1 MFRTSHH
8 IFLLVIFALLQTDCS
23 ESQHCQKDS
32 LCDEETTLLQNDL
45 LSEAEAGYQEDL
57 TDQGGLTLNDEAKA
71 AVDDSVEILDQDVS
85 GKVDDVDV
93 DSGGEKSTSQSDA
106 SENDAE
112 KCVNFD
118 ASTFGRENASI
129 FVIEARGRVGNHLM
143 AYTLIKAF
151 QAKLKIQVCRLPG
164 ALNSEFLSIL

>member
-1 MFRTSHH
+1 MLH
-8 IFLLVIFALLQTDCS
+8 
-23 ESQHCQKDS
+23 
-32 LCDEETTLLQNDL
+32 NDL

-85 GKVDDVDV
+85 GKVDDVD
-93 DSGGEKSTSQSDA
+93 SGGEKSTSQSDA

-118 ASTFGRENASI
+118 TSTFGRENASI

-151 QAKLKIQVCRLPG
+151 QAKLKIQVCKLPG
-164 ALNSEFLSIL
+164 ALNYEFPAIL